1 MLDNILNTVRQ
12 GVEKVQRRGE
22 EMTQVARLK
31 VEVYQ
36 LGRELEG
43 HFARLGRSFHGGA
56 DDDLLQG
63 IREDIRRTEDEIRA
77 RERLIAEL
85 GEDGA
90 GLVAAPE
97 DQPSAPGE
105 RGTPREAGLTSSA
118 SVAAMASDPPGLPAQ
133 PEQDDGSPTDP
144 PDAAGHS
151 QATTPDLN
159 NRPAFTDQPAQA
171 PGRAPTSGEPPR
183 SS

>member
-63 IREDIRRTEDEIRA
+63 IREDIRHAEDEIRA

-85 GEDGA
+85 GDDPGS
-90 GLVAAPE
+90 AAPHAE
-97 DQPSAPGE
+97 AHAGHPEQS
-105 RGTPREAGLTSSA
+105 TPREPGRPEEAGLTSSA
-118 SVAAMASDPPGLPAQ
+118 SVVSMPV
-133 PEQDDGSPTDP
+133 DDGSPTDP

-151 QATTPDLN
+151 QATTPELH
-159 NRPAFTDQPAQA
+159 NRPAFIDAPVQDQPNRQT
-171 PGRAPTSGEPPR
+171 PQPPEGGGSPR

>member
-43 HFARLGRSFHGGA
+43 HFARLGRAYHGAA
-56 DDDLLQG
+56 DQDLLEG
-63 IREDIRRTEDEIRA
+63 VREDIRRTEDEIRA
-77 RERLIAEL
+77 RERLISEL
-85 GEDGA
+85 GDDTETPGVGA
-90 GLVAAPE
+90 GDTGAAP
-97 DQPSAPGE
+97 
-105 RGTPREAGLTSSA
+105 GTPSEAGRTSSA
-118 SVAAMASDPPGLPAQ
+118 SVVALPIDPAPINPAPTPATPAPQAPGSS
-133 PEQDDGSPTDP
+133 DGSQTDP

-151 QATTPDLN
+151 QATTPELH
-159 NRPAFTDQPAQA
+159 NRPTFTD
-171 PGRAPTSGEPPR
+171 RPTQGDEPTRSG
-183 SS
+183 